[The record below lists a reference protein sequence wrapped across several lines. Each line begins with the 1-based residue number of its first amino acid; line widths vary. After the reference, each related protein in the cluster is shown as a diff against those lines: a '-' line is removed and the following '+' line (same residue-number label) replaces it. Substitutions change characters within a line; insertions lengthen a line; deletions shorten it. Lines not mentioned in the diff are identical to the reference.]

1 MAIKAKVY
9 NQEGAA
15 AGEMELAESVFGIE
29 AKEALI
35 HQAVTAQMGN
45 QRQVLAHTKDRSE
58 VRGGGRKPWRQKG
71 TGRARAGSNRSPI
84 WIGGGVTF
92 GPSKERNF
100 SKKLNRKMKQ
110 KALCAVLSDKIKNR
124 QLVIVDKFR
133 AEDFKTKVMDAALAK
148 LEKNA
153 WDRKE
158 NVRRNVLVIIDEKD
172 DKVSR
177 SFRNLEGV
185 GVINLSNINIL
196 DLLAYRDAVL
206 TKKSIE
212 KLSDKYAV

>member
-1 MAIKAKVY
+1 
-9 NQEGAA
+9 
-15 AGEMELAESVFGIE
+15 
-29 AKEALI
+29 
-35 HQAVTAQMGN
+35 
-45 QRQVLAHTKDRSE
+45 
-58 VRGGGRKPWRQKG
+58 
-71 TGRARAGSNRSPI
+71 
-84 WIGGGVTF
+84 
-92 GPSKERNF
+92 
-100 SKKLNRKMKQ
+100 MKQ